1 MWSLVITVAAELIP
15 LTATIVGAPSLARLT
30 QSAVPLQYF
39 IESTSNNAVYD
50 VLSLGIVLAILNAV
64 IAIIL
69 SYAPIMWSAARDRAF
84 PGPVSGWMAQIHPRW
99 RSPWLATAFIGVLG
113 AVLCLTVSLG
123 TLVNLTGASLVMDYA
138 LIAVAALVARPTGA
152 TGHSPYKMKWWP
164 LPPLLALAALGYVF
178 TQQTALLLR
187 VTLITMAIGLGY
199 WLVVILP
206 QRSRAWNLLDPAPT
220 TAATADIAAGEPQ
233 A

>member
-1 MWSLVITVAAELIP
+1 M
-15 LTATIVGAPSLARLT
+15 
-30 QSAVPLQYF
+30 
-39 IESTSNNAVYD
+39 
-50 VLSLGIVLAILNAV
+50 
-64 IAIIL
+64 
-69 SYAPIMWSAARDRAF
+69 
-84 PGPVSGWMAQIHPRW
+84 
-99 RSPWLATAFIGVLG
+99 
-113 AVLCLTVSLG
+113 LCLTVSLG

-138 LIAVAALVARPTGA
+138 LIAVTALVARPTGA
-152 TGHSPYKMKWWP
+152 TGHSPYKMRWWP

-206 QRSRAWNLLDPAPT
+206 QRDRAWNLLDAAPT
-220 TAATADIAAGEPQ
+220 TATTVAGDTAAGDPR